1 MSSHS
6 TEAVAL
12 ANLNLLASVI
22 EQLGNKGILSNADMK
37 QVLDR
42 VRANTAGNAQS
53 AEIMAVLGS
62 LYPNG

>member
-1 MSSHS
+1 MSHS

-22 EQLGNKGILSNADMK
+22 EQLGNKGVLSNADMK

-42 VRANTAGNAQS
+42 VRTNTAANPQGP
-53 AEIMAVLGS
+53 EIMAVLAA